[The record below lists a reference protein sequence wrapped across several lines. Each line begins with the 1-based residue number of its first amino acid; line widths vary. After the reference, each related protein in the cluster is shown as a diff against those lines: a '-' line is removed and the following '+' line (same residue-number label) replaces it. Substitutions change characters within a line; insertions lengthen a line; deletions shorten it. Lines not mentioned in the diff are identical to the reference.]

1 MTISNSKFSLN
12 SFAKKVI
19 IKSSIFFEAAFL
31 VYFLISNTASI
42 TAQDKKGYIGI
53 SLGPSLPIGDFASKN
68 FSNTNAGFAT
78 NGAIFDISFAYKLGK
93 SNFGITGLIRGQAN
107 ALDHQAMADEL
118 GNSLRGTNWTVE
130 SGGAW
135 SLGGYF
141 IGGIGSFPVSE
152 KVSFDTKAMIGIGIS
167 TIPEIT
173 ITSSDNFGSYWTKQ
187 SSTTSSSLAY
197 TLGVGFKFELGKS
210 LYLLTNLDYLG
221 SEPEFQNIDIVDSDG
236 DRTKFTY
243 KQSIRTINLSIGIA
257 LKI

>member
-1 MTISNSKFSLN
+1 MKINISKFSL
-12 SFAKKVI
+12 
-19 IKSSIFFEAAFL
+19 SS
-31 VYFLISNTASI
+31 ISNTFVIRNSI
-42 TAQDKKGYIGI
+42 FLKSIFLTCFLVSFISSSVAQDKKGYIGI
-53 SLGPSLPIGDFASKN
+53 SLGPSFPIGDFASKN
-68 FSNTNAGFAT
+68 FSNRNAGFAT
-78 NGAIFDISFAYKLGK
+78 TGAIFDISFAYKLGK

-107 ALDHQAMADEL
+107 ALDVQAMADEL

-135 SLGGYF
+135 TLGGYF

-187 SSTTSSSLAY
+187 SITTSSSLAY
-197 TLGVGFKFELGKS
+197 TLGVGFKIELGKS

>member
-1 MTISNSKFSLN
+1 
-12 SFAKKVI
+12 
-19 IKSSIFFEAAFL
+19 
-31 VYFLISNTASI
+31 
-42 TAQDKKGYIGI
+42 
-53 SLGPSLPIGDFASKN
+53 
-68 FSNTNAGFAT
+68 
-78 NGAIFDISFAYKLGK
+78 
-93 SNFGITGLIRGQAN
+93 
-107 ALDHQAMADEL
+107 
-118 GNSLRGTNWTVE
+118 
-130 SGGAW
+130 
-135 SLGGYF
+135 
-141 IGGIGSFPVSE
+141 
-152 KVSFDTKAMIGIGIS
+152 MIGIGIS